1 MERTRVDEAT
11 LISRALRADGEAFAE
26 LVTRYEKALYNVI
39 WAVVRNHEAAQEIRQ
54 ETFLRAYQHLDR
66 FGRNYRFSTW
76 LFRIGVNLSITRK
89 RRERLEK
96 DILAGTS
103 PAGSNPGG
111 RAPER
116 DPDQVAAARED
127 VGRLF
132 SAMSELP
139 KRYQKILYLRYRE
152 GLSCTEIARRLRTTA
167 NSVSIVLH
175 RAKERLRGRL
185 SGDHDGRHRDD

>member
-11 LISRALRADGEAFAE
+11 LIARALRADGEAFAE

-54 ETFLRAYQHLDR
+54 ETFLRAYQYLDR

-127 VGRLF
+127 IGRLF

-185 SGDHDGRHRDD
+185 SGDHDGRHGDD